1 MVVTKVFCSIAL
13 PLNLSSS
20 DWRDALPREEQEELE
35 ESDTESDT
43 EEKDFF
49 GDSVKEDSMNFTPYP
64 LPREQEEESE
74 EENNDIEEKDYVEDL
89 KSQEVVL
96 VEERVKE
103 SKDWAHQVEEDDK
116 EREKGKV
123 TEEEPSDVKR
133 FGFLLQSKG
142 DLYIWK
148 PGMQRS

>member
-1 MVVTKVFCSIAL
+1 MLRPL
-13 PLNLSSS
+13 PYLTLSPLPEVLNGQK
-20 DWRDALPREEQEELE
+20 QEEHSEDSEDSDVDSDVVGDFDRYIE
-35 ESDTESDT
+35 E
-43 EEKDFF
+43 EEK
-49 GDSVKEDSMNFTPYP
+49 SKEDS
-64 LPREQEEESE
+64 
-74 EENNDIEEKDYVEDL
+74 